1 MKHLIAVD
9 LGASSGRV
17 TLGRFDQGM
26 LSLTEYHRF
35 SNGVVCDADN
45 QLCWDLE
52 TLLTEIKVGIA
63 KVQNEGITVDCMGI
77 DTWGVDFA
85 LLDKHGNT
93 LGKTVS
99 YRDSRTNETFDD
111 VVTRIGKDTIYQT
124 TGIQFLPFNT
134 IYQLAAVVKSQPE
147 WLSDVSRLLLIPDYL
162 GFKLTGVP
170 HCEYT
175 NASTTQLLNCQTY
188 DWDSELLSQ
197 IGVPEKWFLKP
208 SLPNQI
214 IGRYYPDINEPIPL
228 ASIASHDTA
237 SAILALPQGGEEFA
251 YISSG
256 TWSLM
261 GIESD
266 EAITHELAQRFNI
279 TNEGG
284 AEHQFRVL
292 KNIMGLW
299 LIQNVQKELGEF
311 SFAQLVELAQAS
323 QPFRSLINPDDICF
337 LSPTSMTEAIQNYC
351 AASEQPVPQSAG
363 ELARCVFESLAF
375 QYKKV
380 WIELNELRQVRL
392 QKIQIIGGG
401 SQNEFLNQ
409 LCADACECEVS
420 AGPVEASAL
429 GNLCGQL
436 IALNEIHNVKQARQ
450 IVRDSFPMK
459 KYMPVASN
467 SASFGEHWSRF
478 MSLTTRKSVN

>member
-1 MKHLIAVD
+1 MKDLIAVD

-17 TLGRFDQGM
+17 ILGRFEQGK

-35 SNGVVCDADN
+35 SNGVVNDEDN
-45 QLCWDLE
+45 QLCWDLDS
-52 TLLTEIKVGIA
+52 LLTEIKAGIE
-63 KVQNEGITVDCMGI
+63 KVQSDGIVVDCMGI

-99 YRDSRTNETFDD
+99 YRDNRTNTIFDD
-111 VVTRIGKDTIYQT
+111 VVSKLGKDTIYQT
-124 TGIQFLPFNT
+124 IGIQFLPFNT

-188 DWDSELLSQ
+188 DWDKNLLES
-197 IGVPEKWFLKP
+197 IGVSASWFLKP

-214 IGRYYPDINEPIPL
+214 IGRYYPDEQEPIPL

-237 SAILALPQGGEEFA
+237 SAIVALPQGGEECA

-266 EAITHELAQRFNI
+266 EAITHEVAQRFNI

-284 AEHQFRVL
+284 AERRFRVL

-299 LIQNVQKELGEF
+299 LIQNVQKELGDY
-311 SFAQLVELAQAS
+311 SFPQLVELAQAS
-323 QPFRSLINPDDICF
+323 EPFRSLINPDDICF
-337 LSPTSMTEAIQNYC
+337 LSPESMIQTIQGYC
-351 AASEQPVPQSAG
+351 ANNAQPVPTTPG

-380 WIELNELRQVRL
+380 WVELNELRHGRL

-436 IALNEIHNVKQARQ
+436 IALNEINNVKQARQ

-459 KYMPVASN
+459 TYTPVALN
-467 SASFGEHWSRF
+467 SVAFGEHWNRF
-478 MSLTTRKSVN
+478 MSLI

>member
-17 TLGRFDQGM
+17 ILGTYDQGQ
-26 LSLTEYHRF
+26 LSLSEYHRF
-35 SNGVVCDADN
+35 SNGVVCDEDN
-45 QLCWDLE
+45 QLCWDLD
-52 TLLTEIKVGIA
+52 TLLAEIKVGIN
-63 KVQNEGITVDCMGI
+63 KVQSEGIKVDCMGI
-77 DTWGVDFA
+77 DTWGVDFV
-85 LLDKHGNT
+85 LLDKHGRT

-99 YRDSRTNETFDD
+99 YRDDRTQGTFNE
-111 VVTRIGKDTIYQT
+111 VVENIGKDVIYLS

-134 IYQLAAVVKSQPE
+134 IYQLAAVVKSQPS
-147 WLSDVSRLLLIPDYL
+147 WLGEVSRLLFIPDYL

-175 NASTTQLLNCQTY
+175 NASTSQLLNCNSY
-188 DWDSELLSQ
+188 NWDENLLKK
-197 IGVPEKWFLKP
+197 IGVSKKWFLKP

-214 IGRYYPDINEPIPL
+214 IGRYSPEDDDAIPL

-237 SAILALPQGGEEFA
+237 SAILALPQGGNDCA

-266 EAITHELAQRFNI
+266 EAITHEVAQRFNI

-284 AEHQFRVL
+284 AEHKFRVL

-299 LIQNVQKELGEF
+299 LIQNVKKELGEY
-311 SFAQLVELAQAS
+311 SFPQLVELAQAS
-323 QPFRSLINPDDICF
+323 SPFRSLINPDDICF
-337 LSPTSMTEAIQNYC
+337 LSPCSMIDVIQNYC
-351 AASEQPVPQSAG
+351 SGSSQPVPTTPG

-375 QYKKV
+375 QYRKV
-380 WIELNELRQVRL
+380 WVELNELRQGQL
-392 QKIQIIGGG
+392 EKIQIIGGG

-409 LCADACECEVS
+409 LCADACECEVF

-436 IALNEIHNVKQARQ
+436 IALNEINNVKQARQ
-450 IVRDSFPMK
+450 IVHDSFPMK
-459 KYMPVASN
+459 TYTPVASN
-467 SASFGEHWSRF
+467 SASFGEHWNRF
-478 MSLTTRKSVN
+478 MSLTNRKSVN

>member
-1 MKHLIAVD
+1 MKHLIAID

-17 TLGRFDQGM
+17 ILGRFDQGK
-26 LSLTEYHRF
+26 LTLTEYHRF
-35 SNGVVCDADN
+35 SNGVFNDEDN
-45 QLCWDLE
+45 QLCWDLDA
-52 TLLTEIKVGIA
+52 LVAEIKTGIA
-63 KVQNEGITVDCMGI
+63 KVQSDGIAVDCMGI

-99 YRDSRTNETFDD
+99 YRDSRTNATFDE
-111 VVTRIGKDTIYQT
+111 VVNQIGKDVIYQT

-134 IYQLAAVVKSQPE
+134 LYQLAALVKSQPE
-147 WLSDVSRLLLIPDYL
+147 WLDNVSRLLLIPDYL
-162 GFKLTGVP
+162 GFKLTGIQ

-175 NASTTQLLNCQTY
+175 NASTTQLLNCKTD
-188 DWDSELLSQ
+188 DWDKKLLDS
-197 IGVPEKWFLKP
+197 IGVPANWLLKP
-208 SLPNQI
+208 SLPNQR
-214 IGRYYPDINEPIPL
+214 IGCYSPDDQQSIPL

-237 SAILALPQGGEEFA
+237 SAILALPQGGEKCA

-266 EAITHELAQRFNI
+266 EAMTHEVAQRFNM

-299 LIQNVQKELGEF
+299 LIQNVQKELGDYNF
-311 SFAQLVELAQAS
+311 PQLVELAQAS
-323 QPFRSLINPDDICF
+323 EPFRSLINPDELCF
-337 LSPTSMTEAIQNYC
+337 LSPDSMIEAIQAYC
-351 AASEQPVPQSAG
+351 AKSAQPVPTTPG

-380 WIELNELRQVRL
+380 WIELNELRQGRL

-436 IALNEIHNVKQARQ
+436 IAINEINNVKQARQ
-450 IVRDSFPMK
+450 IVRDSFLMK
-459 KYMPVASN
+459 TYNPVASN
-467 SASFGEHWSRF
+467 SASFGEHWNRF
-478 MSLTTRKSVN
+478 MSLI